1 MPDTRISKIQ
11 VRRGSIADL
20 PLLDAGEFG
29 YATDEQRLFIGN
41 ESLTIGSGDGSNT
54 VFTMPSTSL
63 YPADLEAPVSYINPK
78 VYLDGVETPGV
89 TVSGISI
96 TFATAP
102 ANGAVV
108 TTRFNSE
115 VKLKT
120 DFVVPGEETLTASSA
135 AGTATA
141 FRFDKTT
148 YNAVFMNYTLK
159 KEYTAVVTGTIQNPT
174 VNVGDTLE
182 INGTTV
188 SFTSTSNL
196 TTMISD
202 INGAGITGITADL
215 DGTAIRLTMSG
226 DDLVIGLTS
235 GATTLGFTPGTYNG
249 IATQTGTVA
258 NATVNAA
265 HTLTIDGTRIIING
279 NSLAE
284 AIVSIND
291 ASSSVVADNDAGALR
306 LTATAPSTDIVLT
319 GDGTSMTDFGLT
331 PGTIAHGGGTATV
344 TGTITTPTPYG
355 RHGLLVNGVEVFFTT
370 GTTLTDVVADLT
382 AAGIADV
389 TFADVGTQLSIT
401 GPNAITV
408 DGFGSALT
416 DLGISTGTSD
426 ATVTVV
432 GTVDSPVIAPSAITL
447 NGNIV
452 AFTGTDVATMASDVT
467 AAGITGV
474 TGSVNGANQLVLDH
488 TVDLTIGLDEG
499 NANNSIG
506 ISPGTNI
513 AASSPISGTVSNPTV
528 TVANIVINGTT
539 VNFTGTTLADMASN
553 IDNAGIT
560 GITAAPSANFLA
572 ITATNVDLTLAEG
585 SNTTLATLGFSPSVT
600 PPANNIVG
608 SVTAPTVS
616 APGSMTINGVQVPF
630 TTGPLL
636 ADVITDI
643 TAKSITDIAATLT
656 GGNELLLTGTS
667 VDIVLGADATTLTDL
682 GLTAGT
688 TSQTVQQTGTVSG
701 PTVTLADTMVID
713 STTIVLDQGTGT
725 LADVIADI
733 NGAAVPGITAEDN
746 GSGYLVIR
754 KGGSGSI
761 TLANGNGTPLTAL
774 GITAG
779 TTATSGGMR
788 AGQMRILVDDS
799 ANVYSIDDQYN
810 IPSSSVDV
818 TFDGDITGDT
828 FSITYENNESVN
840 VTLNYTFEIWKA

>member
-291 ASSSVVADNDAGALR
+291 ASSSVVADNDGGALR

-344 TGTITTPTPYG
+344 TGPVTTPTPYG

-401 GPNAITV
+401 GSNAIAV

-432 GTVDSPVIAPSAITL
+432 GTVDSPVITPSAITL
-447 NGNIV
+447 NGIIV

-539 VNFTGTTLADMASN
+539 VNFTGTTLVDMASN

-713 STTIVLDQGTGT
+713 STTIVLDQGTGS

-733 NGAAVPGITAEDN
+733 NNAGITGVTASDN

-761 TLANGNGTPLTAL
+761 TLANGNGAPLTAL

>member
-159 KEYTAVVTGTIQNPT
+159 KEFAVVATGTVQNPT

-291 ASSSVVADNDAGALR
+291 ASSSVVADNDGGALR

-401 GPNAITV
+401 GSNAIAV

-432 GTVDSPVIAPSAITL
+432 GTVDSPVITPSAITL
-447 NGNIV
+447 NGTIV

-539 VNFTGTTLADMASN
+539 VNFTGTTLVDMASN

-585 SNTTLATLGFSPSVT
+585 SNTTLATLGFTPSVT

>member
-63 YPADLEAPVSYINPK
+63 YPADLETPVSYISPK
-78 VYLDGVETPGV
+78 FYLDNVEDTGV
-89 TVSGISI
+89 TVSGITV

-120 DFVVPGEETLTASSA
+120 DFVVPGEETLTASAS
-135 AGTATA
+135 AGTQTA
-141 FRFDKTT
+141 FQFDKTT
-148 YNAVFMNYTLK
+148 YNALFMNYTLK
-159 KEYTAVVTGTIQNPT
+159 KEYTAVVTGTVQNPT
-174 VNVGDTLE
+174 VSVGDTLE

-196 TTMISD
+196 TTMVND
-202 INGAGITGITADL
+202 INNASITGITADL
-215 DGTAIRLTMSG
+215 DGTAIRLSSSG
-226 DDLVIGLTS
+226 DDLVIGLTN
-235 GATTLGFTPGTYNG
+235 GATTFGFTPGTYQG
-249 IATQTGTVA
+249 VATVTGTEA
-258 NATVNAA
+258 SPNVNAA
-265 HTLTIDGTRIIING
+265 HTLTIDGTRITLDG
-279 NSLAE
+279 NTLAE

-291 ASSSVVADNDAGALR
+291 ASSSVVADSDAGALR
-306 LTATAPSTDIVLT
+306 LTATAPSTDIVLS
-319 GDGTSMTDFGLT
+319 GDGTTMTDFGLT
-331 PGTIAHGGGTATV
+331 VGTIAHGGGTATV
-344 TGTITTPTPYG
+344 TGSITTPTPYG
-355 RHGLLVNGVEVFFTT
+355 RHGLVVNGAEVFFTS

-382 AAGIADV
+382 GASIAGV
-389 TFADVGTQLSIT
+389 TFADVGTQLTMTSSS
-401 GPNAITV
+401 AITI
-408 DGFGSALT
+408 DGFGSALA
-416 DLGISTGTSD
+416 DLGLSAGTSN
-426 ATVTVV
+426 ASVTVV
-432 GTVDSPVIAPSAITL
+432 GSVDTPTIAPSAITL
-447 NGNIV
+447 NGSIV

-467 AAGITGV
+467 SAGITGV
-474 TGSVNGANQLVLDH
+474 TGSVNGSNQLVLSH
-488 TVDLTIGLDEG
+488 TVDLTVGLDEG
-499 NANNSIG
+499 NANNLIG
-506 ISPGTNI
+506 ISPGTNL

-528 TVANIVINGTT
+528 TVANISINGTV
-539 VNFTGTTLADMASN
+539 VNFTGTTVTDMASN
-553 IDNAGIT
+553 ITDAGIT
-560 GITAAPSANFLA
+560 GITGGTSGNFVS
-572 ITATNVDLTLAEG
+572 ITATNVDLVLAEG
-585 SNTTLATLGFSPSVT
+585 SNTTLATLGFAEDTT

-608 SVTAPTVS
+608 SVTAPTVTS
-616 APGSMTINGVQVPF
+616 PDSITINGVQVPF

-643 TAKSITDIAATLT
+643 TAAGVTDVAATAT
-656 GGNELLLTGTS
+656 GSSELLLTGTS
-667 VDIVLGADATTLTDL
+667 VDLVVSGTGTSLTNL

-688 TSQTVQQTGTVSG
+688 TSQVIQQTGTVSG
-701 PTVTLADTMVID
+701 PTITLADTMVID

-725 LADVIADI
+725 LADVISDI
-733 NGAAVPGITAEDN
+733 TAAGIVGITAEDN

-754 KGGSGSI
+754 KSGSGSI

-774 GITAG
+774 GLTAG

-788 AGQMRILVDDS
+788 TGHMRILVDDS

-818 TFDGDITGDT
+818 TFDGNITGDT
-828 FSITYENNESVN
+828 FVITYQNDENVN